1 MPSLHTREQ
10 IWARDVQGLKHA
22 ITVVRA
28 RIPGSPELPG
38 PPRFTWGAGRSL
50 NLIDEQYVGL
60 DEVGTHMWQ
69 VFSGAASVGEAYR
82 LLLDEYEVEP
92 ARLENDITAFLDG
105 LLRRNLIEYIDT

>member
-1 MPSLHTREQ
+1 MVSGIYERRVNVPEHVLVREL
-10 IWARDVQGLKHA
+10 QGESV
-22 ITVVRA
+22 I
-28 RIPGSPELPG
+28 
-38 PPRFTWGAGRSL
+38 L